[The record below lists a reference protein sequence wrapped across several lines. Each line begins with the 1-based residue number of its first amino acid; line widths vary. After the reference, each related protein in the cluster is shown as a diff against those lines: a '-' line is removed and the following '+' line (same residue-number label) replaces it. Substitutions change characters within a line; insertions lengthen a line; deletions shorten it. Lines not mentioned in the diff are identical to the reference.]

1 MNREQ
6 KRVLE
11 KKLKEFGLNK
21 DSIKAFLERGE
32 IAEKGI
38 KLWEGEKVRLNYMRI
53 ISNKDWPKLNPNYR
67 NFVESNKNTIFTV
80 EFDPIKKEK
89 DSFDKD
95 TLVQFVED
103 ITDPKWLFFVWDLI
117 PEPNQVNPND
127 IKVEINLDDEIKG
140 TIDNAVLETL
150 QREAHSIIQ
159 EKINQYNT

>member
-1 MNREQ
+1 
-6 KRVLE
+6 
-11 KKLKEFGLNK
+11 
-21 DSIKAFLERGE
+21 
-32 IAEKGI
+32 
-38 KLWEGEKVRLNYMRI
+38 MRI

-67 NFVESNKNTIFTV
+67 NFVESNKNSIFTV

-103 ITDPKWLFFVWDLI
+103 TTDPKWLFFVWDLI
-117 PEPNQVNPND
+117 PEPNQINPND

-159 EKINQYNT
+159 EKINQYNA